1 MEFSYLEKQIKGRS
15 KISEDASGIEIKK
28 TICSICNPMSHCGI
42 NAYVKNGVVVKVEGT
57 QENPH
62 SAGTLCAKGAANRQ
76 YIYNQDRVL
85 HPMLRT
91 GKRGDGQFQAIS
103 WDAAL
108 DMVAERLNEIKA
120 KTGPESV
127 VFYAGYPKWM
137 RPFLKRLAHNFG
149 SPNYCTESSCC
160 SLAASM
166 AAALNY
172 GNPGRPD
179 VPNCKCLLVWSSN
192 PFYSNT
198 SGVRNLIKAR
208 ESGLKI
214 IDVGPL
220 ITPMTQHADIHLRI
234 RPGTSGALAL
244 GMAHIIISEGLYDID
259 FVENWTE
266 GFSEYAAYVQQ
277 FTPTVTENITGVPA
291 KKIMAAA
298 RLYATSKPAGMLNG
312 ANATTHHTNGVQNH
326 RAITALIGLTGN
338 YDIKGGNYV
347 MSSSF
352 LYVPNG
358 LKTRQAEFEQ
368 SRAWEQMPPRVAVDT
383 YPVWC
388 RMTTEA
394 QAMHLPHQIKSGLP
408 YPLKAMLGFG
418 MNYRM
423 WPGSDFMAAQLK
435 KLDFLVVA
443 DLFMTDTAKLADL
456 VLPVCSSF
464 ERSELKFYMEQ
475 YVIWTQP
482 AIAPLGESR
491 PDSDII
497 FDLATRLTPED
508 AIMQLG
514 YEASLDWILKPSGLT
529 IAELS
534 QYPAG
539 YALQDVKMPPYQKYL
554 QEGFATPSGKMEFRS
569 NILAD
574 AGIDPLPRFEEP
586 KLSPVSAPKMARK
599 YPLIL
604 TTGARL
610 PMFVHSRT
618 FRLEWTR
625 SLRPDPMLDMH
636 PDDAEKRGIRQGGW
650 LDLKTERNTIRVKA
664 NLTLSVPPGVVNMFH
679 AYPEADVNQLIASD
693 YLDPI
698 SGYPGFKALLCEV
711 QSV

>member
-1 MEFSYLEKQIKGRS
+1 
-15 KISEDASGIEIKK
+15 
-28 TICSICNPMSHCGI
+28 
-42 NAYVKNGVVVKVEGT
+42 
-57 QENPH
+57 
-62 SAGTLCAKGAANRQ
+62 
-76 YIYNQDRVL
+76 
-85 HPMLRT
+85 
-91 GKRGDGQFQAIS
+91 
-103 WDAAL
+103 
-108 DMVAERLNEIKA
+108 
-120 KTGPESV
+120 
-127 VFYAGYPKWM
+127 
-137 RPFLKRLAHNFG
+137 
-149 SPNYCTESSCC
+149 
-160 SLAASM
+160 
-166 AAALNY
+166 
-172 GNPGRPD
+172 
-179 VPNCKCLLVWSSN
+179 
-192 PFYSNT
+192 
-198 SGVRNLIKAR
+198 
-208 ESGLKI
+208 
-214 IDVGPL
+214 
-220 ITPMTQHADIHLRI
+220 
-234 RPGTSGALAL
+234 
-244 GMAHIIISEGLYDID
+244 
-259 FVENWTE
+259 
-266 GFSEYAAYVQQ
+266 
-277 FTPTVTENITGVPA
+277 
-291 KKIMAAA
+291 
-298 RLYATSKPAGMLNG
+298 
-312 ANATTHHTNGVQNH
+312 
-326 RAITALIGLTGN
+326 
-338 YDIKGGNYV
+338 
-347 MSSSF
+347 
-352 LYVPNG
+352 
-358 LKTRQAEFEQ
+358 
-368 SRAWEQMPPRVAVDT
+368 
-383 YPVWC
+383 
-388 RMTTEA
+388 
-394 QAMHLPHQIKSGLP
+394 
-408 YPLKAMLGFG
+408 LGFG

>member
-1 MEFSYLEKQIKGRS
+1 MEFSYLKSQIKGRS
-15 KISEDASGIEIKK
+15 KLPEDTTGIEVKK

-42 NAYVKNGVVVKVEGT
+42 DAYVQNGVVVKVEGT

-62 SAGTLCAKGAANRQ
+62 SAGTLCSKGAASRQ
-76 YIYNQDRVL
+76 YIYHKDRVL
-85 HPMLRT
+85 SPMRRT
-91 GKRGDGQFQAIS
+91 GKRGAGQFRTIS
-103 WDAAL
+103 WDEAL
-108 DMVAERLNEIKA
+108 DMVAERLNDIKA
-120 KTGPESV
+120 ETGPESV

-137 RPFLKRLAHNFG
+137 RPFLKRLSHNFG

-160 SLAASM
+160 SLAASL
-166 AAALNY
+166 AAGLNY
-172 GNPGRPD
+172 GSPGRPD

-220 ITPMTQHADIHLRI
+220 VTPLTRHADIHLRI

-244 GMAHIIISEGLYDID
+244 GMAQVIINQGLYDYD

-266 GFSEYAAYVQQ
+266 GFSDYATYVQE
-277 FTPTVTENITGVPA
+277 FTPSVAERITGVPA
-291 KKIMAAA
+291 DQITAAA

-338 YDIKGGNYV
+338 YDIKGGNTV
-347 MSSSF
+347 MPSSF

-358 LKTRQAEFEQ
+358 LETRQAEFEQ
-368 SRAWEQMPPRVAVDT
+368 SRDWEQMPPRVGADS

-388 RMTTEA
+388 RMTSEA

-408 YPLKAMLGFG
+408 YPIKAVLGFG

-475 YVIWTQP
+475 YVIYTQP

-491 PDSDII
+491 PDSNII
-497 FDLATRLTPED
+497 FDLAARLTPED
-508 AIMQLG
+508 AIMRQG
-514 YEASLDWILKPSGLT
+514 YEASLDWILKPSGLR
-529 IAELS
+529 IADLS

-539 YALQDVKMPPYQKYL
+539 YAVGGIQMPPYQKYL
-554 QEGFATPSGKMEFRS
+554 QKGFATPSGKMEFSSRV
-569 NILAD
+569 LAD
-574 AGIDPLPRFEEP
+574 AGIDPLPRFVEP
-586 KLSPVSAPKMARK
+586 KLSPLSSPEKARK

-636 PDDAEKRGIRQGGW
+636 PDDAEKRGICQGDW
-650 LDLKTERNTIRVKA
+650 LDLETERNTIRVKA
-664 NLTLSVPPGVVNMFH
+664 NLTLSVPAGVVNMFH
-679 AYPEADVNQLIASD
+679 AYPEADVNQLIAPD

-711 QSV
+711 QKV